1 MSECAKNTDSCQRLA
16 VNVAGGKISEVSDTV
31 CVEQPVRLFLH
42 GRFVAEVVASPVQLS
57 ELGVGFFVC
66 EGLVQ
71 SVDAVSVS
79 GNEVHVS
86 ASVGDVPEWVFESG
100 GGMASKKAPRR
111 VQASLTLEASQVPRL
126 IREIESDLWR
136 KTGAVHCSAL
146 FSQGTLV
153 VRSCDVGRHNTVDK
167 VVGFAIL
174 NGIDLSKCVIA
185 CTGRQPAGMVSKV
198 ANAGI
203 PIIISKA
210 ASTDKGILTAQ
221 EAGVTLIC
229 FARGDRFTVY
239 SHPWR
244 IRELVP
250 S

>member
-1 MSECAKNTDSCQRLA
+1 MDLCHYSAILVSGDRVT
-16 VNVAGGKISEVSDTV
+16 EVRDAI
-31 CVEQPVRLFLH
+31 CVERTIRLYLNDKFLT
-42 GRFVAEVVASPVQLS
+42 ELVVSPVQLK

-71 SVDAVSVS
+71 SVDAVSVV
-79 GNEVHVS
+79 GNEVRVS
-86 ASVGDVPEWVFESG
+86 ASVDGLPDWVTESG
-100 GGMASKKAPRR
+100 GGLASKKAPRR

-146 FSQGTLV
+146 FSQGTLI

-203 PIIISKA
+203 PIVISKA
-210 ASTDKGILTAQ
+210 ATTDKGILTAQ

-239 SHPWR
+239 SHPER
-244 IRELVP
+244 ILELIR